1 VISYFKRQVLKEL
14 LRWKNSSGRKP
25 LVLRGARQVGK
36 TISVRMLAEE
46 YDDYIE
52 LNLERQEDAAL
63 FKKNLP
69 FDQVVESI
77 RIRGKYSGKDQSLLV
92 FIDEIQACPE
102 AVAALRFFYE
112 DRPDIHVVAAGSLLE
127 VALEKA
133 RISFPVGRVEFLYL
147 NPLNFIEFLGA
158 LGEERLVETLSQV
171 PAPAFAHDQMVR
183 LFYKYILVGGLPEAV
198 KEYSNARDLPAV
210 NRVYENLMT
219 AYQDDIQKYARS
231 SASAKVI
238 RHCLSV
244 AAHYAGGR
252 IKFAGFG
259 GSNYGSREIGEALR
273 TLEQVRLLFLLYP
286 TVAFRPPL
294 SPSFTKSPRLQFID
308 TGLTA
313 YLAGV
318 QRELIEMDNL
328 TDIYRGRI
336 VEQLVAHEF
345 MAADTCRSV
354 RPVFWVRE
362 KAQASAEV
370 DFLIQHGSQVIP
382 VEVKAGSS
390 GKLRSLHSFMRLQK
404 GDLAVRLYRGEF
416 QPQRIKH
423 AGISYTLLNIPFY
436 HASKIGDYLN
446 HFLEKNGEQSE
457 WLK

>member
-1 VISYFKRQVLKEL
+1 MMSYFNRQVMGEL

-36 TISVRMLAEE
+36 TVAVRMLAEE
-46 YDDYIE
+46 YDDFVE
-52 LNLERQEDAAL
+52 LNLERSEDAAL
-63 FKKNLP
+63 FKKGLP
-69 FDQVVESI
+69 FDQIVESI
-77 RIRGKYSGKDQSLLV
+77 RIHGKFSGNDQPGLV

-133 RISFPVGRVEFLYL
+133 KISFPVGRVEFLYL
-147 NPLNFIEFLGA
+147 NPLNFSEFLGA
-158 LGEERLVETLSQV
+158 LGEEQLVKALEKV

-198 KEYSNARDLPAV
+198 KEYVKTRDLLAV

-259 GSNYGSREIGEALR
+259 GTNYGSREVGEALR
-273 TLEQVRLLFLLYP
+273 TLEQVRLVSLLYP
-286 TVAFRPPL
+286 TVDLRPPL
-294 SPSFTKSPRLQFID
+294 SPSFRKSPRLQFID
-308 TGLTA
+308 TGLAA
-313 YLAGV
+313 YLADV
-318 QRELIEMDNL
+318 QRELIEMDDL
-328 TDIYRGRI
+328 TDIYRGKI
-336 VEQLVAHEF
+336 IEQVVAHEF
-345 MAADTCRSV
+345 MAAETGRSI
-354 RPVFWVRE
+354 RPLFWVRE

-370 DFLIQHGSQVIP
+370 DFLIQHHSQVIP
-382 VEVKAGSS
+382 VEVKAGTS

-404 GDLAVRLYRGEF
+404 GELAVRLYSGES
-416 QPQRIKH
+416 QHQQIQH
-423 AGISYTLLNIPFY
+423 AGQCYTLLNIPFY
-436 HASKIGDYLN
+436 HAAKIADYLKLAE
-446 HFLEKNGEQSE
+446 LED
-457 WLK
+457 L